1 MAYSIKLK
9 PSAKRQLTKLHKAIV
24 PRLQAKID
32 ALAENPRPD
41 GCKKLQGFENR
52 YRIRVGEYRVI
63 YEIHDDVLLVLIVKV
78 GPRGDI
84 Y

>member
-1 MAYSIKLK
+1 MTYSIEFK
-9 PSAKRQLTKLHKAIV
+9 PSAQRQLARLHQAIV

-32 ALAENPRPD
+32 ALAENPRPN
-41 GCKKLQGFENR
+41 GYKKLQGFQNR

-63 YEIHDDVLLVLIVKV
+63 YEIHDEILLVLIVKV

>member
-1 MAYSIKLK
+1 MTYSIEFK
-9 PSAKRQLTKLHKAIV
+9 PSAQRQLARLHKAIV

-32 ALAENPRPD
+32 ALAENPRPN
-41 GCKKLQGFENR
+41 GYKKLQGFQNR

-63 YEIHDDVLLVLIVKV
+63 YEIHDDILRVLIVKV